1 MRRMLQQRLRRHKA
15 RAKLRSPAPAPGK
28 PEGSRGLQSPS
39 VISEADVRAEHPVI
53 IGLISML
60 IGTSDLEQI
69 QTTYRQL
76 WIRGTQIISENSDP
90 ALRDA
95 NVLNMFAMMKR
106 DATKTG

>member
-1 MRRMLQQRLRRHKA
+1 M
-15 RAKLRSPAPAPGK
+15 
-28 PEGSRGLQSPS
+28 
-39 VISEADVRAEHPVI
+39 RAEHPVI

>member
-1 MRRMLQQRLRRHKA
+1 MRTDTRYTSEASLVTRMRRMLQQRLRRHKA

-76 WIRGTQIISENSDP
+76 WIRGTQI
-90 ALRDA
+90 
-95 NVLNMFAMMKR
+95 
-106 DATKTG
+106 